1 MLRAQVSFLTA
12 LEFNTGRARQLFPP
26 EFVQAKI
33 KEAKQLLRL
42 LQSEPS
48 SRFSCCNRRSA
59 PFRRVRYRRNLVVP
73 TRSGEGPLTIRFA
86 DLRHR
91 PCKAV
96 EFTTY
101 ALALDIRL

>member
-1 MLRAQVSFLTA
+1 VLRAQVSFLTA

-59 PFRRVRYRRNLVVP
+59 PFRRVRYRRVSLIEVRLAKV
-73 TRSGEGPLTIRFA
+73 
-86 DLRHR
+86 
-91 PCKAV
+91 
-96 EFTTY
+96 
-101 ALALDIRL
+101 ALENR